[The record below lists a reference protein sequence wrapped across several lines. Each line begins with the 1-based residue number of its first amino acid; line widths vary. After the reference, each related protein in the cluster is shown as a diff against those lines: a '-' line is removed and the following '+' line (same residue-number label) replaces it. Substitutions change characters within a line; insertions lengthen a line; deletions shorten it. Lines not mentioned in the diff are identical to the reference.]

1 MIYKAVY
8 IDSER
13 YKTILRNFL
22 NVTRTKKSNYKFNI
36 YEKNNEYYLSH
47 QFDLPNDFKL
57 VTENTIIRVILNK
70 DKLNILYATS
80 ARKKISQEF
89 NLIN

>member
-47 QFDLPNDFKL
+47 QFDLSNDFKL
-57 VTENTIIRVILNK
+57 VTEKTIIRVILNK

-89 NLIN
+89 DLI